1 MIAGGDFLTL
11 AERWANGTSE
21 GEWRSAVSR
30 AYYAAFHEARELLRD
45 LGFRVP
51 RGDQAHA
58 YLWMR
63 LSNCSDPQVQ
73 RAGSELNRLRRD
85 RNRADY
91 DIDQDLLQ
99 ADALADVRLARAI
112 NQTFHAARSEP
123 TRSQVTD
130 AMRVYER
137 DVLRN
142 VTWGP

>member
-1 MIAGGDFLTL
+1 MIPGGDFLTL
-11 AERWANGTSE
+11 AERWVNGAGE
-21 GEWRSAVSR
+21 AEWRSAVSR

-63 LSNCSDPQVQ
+63 LSNCGDPQVQ
-73 RAGSELNRLRRD
+73 LAGSELNRLRRD

-91 DIDQDLLQ
+91 DIEQDLLQ
-99 ADALADVRLARAI
+99 ADARADVRLARTI
-112 NQTFHAARSEP
+112 SQVFHAARAEP